1 MLEETIMAYDSKE
14 NNLKSFDSKILRLL
28 ADNGRMTW
36 AELGQRLECSA
47 PTAAEH
53 VRRLEEDGYIEGFA
67 ARLIPEKIGYSL
79 TAFVSVVLDRPQRR
93 TAFLKTLMKLD
104 QVLEAHHVAG
114 TEDYL
119 LKVVALSTRD
129 LDQFLSEILKSIPGV
144 ARTRTTIVLGTAK
157 DIALKPPP
165 QAKPASTPRM

>member
-1 MLEETIMAYDSKE
+1 MLGETIMAYDSKE
-14 NNLKSFDSKILRLL
+14 NTLKSFDSKILRLL
-28 ADNGRMTW
+28 AANGRMTW
-36 AELGQRLECSA
+36 AELGARLECSP

-53 VRRLEEDGYIEGFA
+53 VRRLEEDGYIAGFS
-67 ARLIPEKIGYSL
+67 ARLNPEKIGYSL

-93 TAFLKTLMKLD
+93 TVFLKTLLKLD

-114 TEDYL
+114 SEDYL
-119 LKVVALSTRD
+119 LKVVAASTRD
-129 LDQFLSEILKSIPGV
+129 LDRFLSETLKSIPGV

-165 QAKPASTPRM
+165 QARPASTPRM